1 MQTHLTAVKK
11 EELGERITPV
21 RPCIAKGKG
30 QELVILAAREEAS
43 DTHVDGFAEDS
54 ESLFGISGLTT
65 IIDHLLLLTY
75 HAVRN

>member
-30 QELVILAAREEAS
+30 QELVRLAAHEEAS
-43 DTHVDGFAEDS
+43 DTHVDGFTEDS
-54 ESLFGISGLTT
+54 ESLFGISGLITATT
-65 IIDHLLLLTY
+65 SLLILTY